1 MTKLFLPPMTT
12 PVAKNKNVLG
22 EKSGAVSVLTNYIPA
37 GIANTK
43 KLVFGGVFS
52 ENGTKE
58 NRQNGNYAVPGDGIS
73 DKFRDAM
80 GKYWTYTSNEKK
92 EITFLSPE
100 IMEDSEGL
108 EGKFPASIYFESP
121 VLIDDQVWTE
131 QEQTFYVTPY
141 NEWVS
146 DIFAGSYFDKIR
158 QEALSKMSA
167 YESEADTEAAI
178 QNYIQEN
185 VNPEDFMTLVSEWW
199 ASTTANDFPETY
211 GQFGKACVGLLN
223 DAGISDAAN
232 LCKPWIVKN
241 QTFIDH
247 ALDIFLPLE
256 IRSNEQDQTNIG
268 VKFPYYSLDSEYNF
282 YISKYEEVL
291 KNNAIVEQ
299 LLPNLH
305 IFVSSFAPG
314 SLTGEKSDYNKYK
327 KLITLDGILEDF
339 DSNALKITS
348 KSVLE
353 SGDLK
358 QPPASSRQYFSYWSN
373 KLQNTLSRNPKKA
386 NQLASTVGPKCNL
399 VMFPMQDVDILNNY
413 NDQKYMFPMYNELAF
428 STGVQNVVGDM
439 LRQTRLSNNFMKF
452 YASVTNEKL
461 LGTQQSNA
469 GLAGGTST
477 ANTNPIVASAPF
489 VSETKSLS
497 LGETVNGTKVVN
509 SSSNIAKTSID
520 LVDIEAFLATLN
532 INDLMNSEKSNLN
545 LTPEQIQQISNFLN
559 NNEALNNLFN
569 ENTTFVT
576 KDDNEEFALTRPSN
590 AMHRSMLCVM
600 MLGKLRKLAKEN
612 VRPYSDIM
620 LGKTNYSETIMYIVN
635 KRKVNTA
642 SDFDNVNPILQSFYF
657 LNSSETDVLTF
668 IDTQVH
674 YDVVYQYDIEA
685 IVLSVG
691 TSYQYISSEFL
702 PKTVVSEKGKTAAE
716 ALKKTKKKSKDLQ
729 DAKKYSKGI
738 KFNGATNP
746 MYSEGDSRGS
756 TITTTRAEIDATALA
771 SSLPED
777 EFVDS
782 VLGSSP
788 ILVEGKEIAATALTT
803 KITVRSKPNCQL
815 LKVPYA
821 SIKGRVLDKPPIFPD
836 ALITP
841 YKGQN
846 NKVLITLNQNVG
858 EYYMKPIIINAEE
871 QEQYQKMLEA
881 QKITENDQDNPP
893 IEYKADDAVARDGYF
908 EVYRMSRKPRLY
920 SDFKDKLVT
929 IIRGYHELEVGH
941 MDVNSVALRDTI
953 QPNRKYYY
961 MFRVVDVH
969 GHVSNPSPVF
979 EVELVDDNGT
989 VYMIQKIVEFA
1000 KPNNKTTNKDVKK
1013 YIQIKP
1019 TFEQSLLN
1027 VPPSASPL
1035 PSAFD
1040 YGKIGTQGDI
1050 NLGMVPTKIWGKK
1063 FKIRLT
1069 SKSSGKQIDLNVTFT
1084 RSEENKQAENAKGKY
1099 YSDPRP

>member
-1 MTKLFLPPMTT
+1 MTKLFLPP
-12 PVAKNKNVLG
+12 PIPILNKNVLG
-22 EKSGAVSVLTNYIPA
+22 EKFGAVQVPTNYIPA
-37 GIANTK
+37 GVANTK

-58 NRQNGNYAVPGDGIS
+58 NRQNGNYAVPGGGIS
-73 DKFRDAM
+73 DRFRDAM

-100 IMEDSEGL
+100 ITEDNKGL
-108 EGKFPASIYFESP
+108 EGKFPASIYFSP
-121 VLIDDQVWTE
+121 PAIIDNQVWTE
-131 QEQTFYVTPY
+131 HEQTFYITPY
-141 NEWVS
+141 NQWIS
-146 DIFAGSYFDKIR
+146 DVFAGSYFDKIK
-158 QEALSKMSA
+158 QEALDNLEWLS
-167 YESEADTEAAI
+167 YNLFGTTDPNEGQTEEII

-185 VNPEDFMTLVSEWW
+185 VDPDAFITLVSEWW
-199 ASTTANDFPETY
+199 ASTTANDLSGTY
-211 GQFGKACVGLLN
+211 GQFGKNCGPLLQ
-223 DAGISDAAN
+223 DAGFSGPDAAN
-232 LCKPWIVKN
+232 LCKPWIIKN
-241 QTFIDH
+241 QMFIDH

-348 KSVLE
+348 NSILE

-358 QPPASSRQYFSYWSN
+358 QPPASSRQYFTYWSN
-373 KLQNTLSRNPKKA
+373 KLQNTLSTNPTKA

-413 NDQKYMFPMYNELAF
+413 NDQKYMFPMYNQLAF
-428 STGVQNVVGDM
+428 STGVQNVIGDM

-461 LGTQQSNA
+461 LGLGTQQSNP
-469 GLAGGTST
+469 LNPGGTST
-477 ANTNPIVASAPF
+477 TNTNPLVASAPF

-497 LGETVNGTKVVN
+497 LGETANGTKVAN
-509 SSSNIAKTSID
+509 SSSNIAKIGID

-532 INDLMNSEKSNLN
+532 ITDLISEKSNFDLS
-545 LTPEQIQQISNFLN
+545 TEQMQQIAGYLN
-559 NNEALNNLFN
+559 DNKELSRLFN
-569 ENTTFVT
+569 DNTTFVT
-576 KDDNEEFALTRPSN
+576 KDDNEEFALTDPSN

-600 MLGKLRKLAKEN
+600 MLGKMRKLAKEN

-691 TSYQYISSEFL
+691 TSYQYISSKFL
-702 PKTVVSEKGKTAAE
+702 SETD
-716 ALKKTKKKSKDLQ
+716 KDLE
-729 DAKKYSKGI
+729 DLADVN
-738 KFNGATNP
+738 KFSVKANKVITTNP
-746 MYSEGDSRGS
+746 MYNEVD
-756 TITTTRAEIDATALA
+756 LYNP
-771 SSLPED
+771 PEN
-777 EFVDS
+777 EFVSIIDS
-782 VLGSSP
+782 IFDTSP
-788 ILVEGKEIAATALTT
+788 ILVGGKEIAATVLTT
-803 KITVRSKPNCQL
+803 KVTVRSKPNCKL

-1084 RSEENKQAENAKGKY
+1084 RSEENKQAENAEGKY
-1099 YSDPRP
+1099 YSKPKP